1 MPGFWQEWLEYD
13 ALTDQVARG
22 EPEAD
27 WVAVGRCSFLLSK
40 YIWDIQLE
48 PSKRLLNIWV

>member
-1 MPGFWQEWLEYD
+1 MPGFWQEWLGEYD
-13 ALTDQVARG
+13 ALTDQVAR
-22 EPEAD
+22 EEAD

-48 PSKRLLNIWV
+48 PSKKLLNIGV